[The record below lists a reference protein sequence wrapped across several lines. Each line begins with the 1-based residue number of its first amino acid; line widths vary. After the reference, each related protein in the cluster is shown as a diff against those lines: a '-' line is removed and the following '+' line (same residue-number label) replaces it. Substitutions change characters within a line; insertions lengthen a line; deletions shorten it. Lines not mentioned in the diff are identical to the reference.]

1 MADTSGEPKRI
12 IPALGP
18 FYDSTRDL
26 SWLVIRVTAG
36 GMLLAHGITKLTM
49 SSIAGFASASLARRG
64 IEPSIPLAYVVFFLE
79 TVGAVCII
87 LGLFTRAFALAIG
100 IQFLIITFHAHWPQG
115 FGWSR
120 PGGGWEYPLFWGL
133 IWLAIGLRGGGP
145 YSLDRM
151 LGREL

>member
-1 MADTSGEPKRI
+1 MADTSREPKRI

-36 GMLLAHGITKLTM
+36 GMLLAHGITKLTT

-79 TVGAVCII
+79 TSARSASSSGCS
-87 LGLFTRAFALAIG
+87 RAR
-100 IQFLIITFHAHWPQG
+100 
-115 FGWSR
+115 SR
-120 PGGGWEYPLFWGL
+120 SRSE
-133 IWLAIGLRGGGP
+133 
-145 YSLDRM
+145 SSS
-151 LGREL
+151 